1 MILLWLIEC
10 LIVRINHHLC
20 RDRGYGLVDTSVQKL
35 CTNRILQIISD
46 ISTTH
51 RRADRHRRRRIFR
64 IQTTELIHRSVN
76 HADLRAVAVRDDHL
90 IVLTDKISDRL
101 CRALRSFLLLRQCRS
116 QCVMSQ
122 CNNDLLFSSFLSSSN
137 AFMRA
142 FVIPFPCI
150 HQKILPVLFYHE
162 PSVMRNGQLVTEA
175 LKFAAPERK
184 KREPHTRFS
193 YVRFPPCVF

>member
-1 MILLWLIEC
+1 MVALLLLCFCLFLRHHTADDLAWLIEC

-20 RDRGYGLVDTSVQKL
+20 QDRGYGLVDTSVQKL

-46 ISTTH
+46 ISLTH

-122 CNNDLLFSSFLSSSN
+122 CNNDLLFL
-137 AFMRA
+137 
-142 FVIPFPCI
+142 
-150 HQKILPVLFYHE
+150 HFYH
-162 PSVMRNGQLVTEA
+162 
-175 LKFAAPERK
+175 
-184 KREPHTRFS
+184 
-193 YVRFPPCVF
+193 PPTLLCAHL